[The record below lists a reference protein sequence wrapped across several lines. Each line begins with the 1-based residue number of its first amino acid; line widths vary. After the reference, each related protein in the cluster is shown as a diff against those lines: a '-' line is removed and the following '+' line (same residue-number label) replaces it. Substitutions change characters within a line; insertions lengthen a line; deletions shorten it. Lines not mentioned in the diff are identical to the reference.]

1 MDFGEAEARYSE
13 LQRDLRRK
21 AISQENF
28 QQEVAKLMVQDREG
42 KYWAVDPGNGRWLYH
57 DGQSWIPALPPTMN
71 TQVNKVVPRRKGR
84 GWAILGVGA
93 IVLLCLLA
101 VLLALVYR
109 SQQLP
114 RSITPDVP
122 SIATPATGA
131 QAGFTIVIETPAP
144 TAAPGTPGA
153 NGKPVAPVVLPTD
166 PSTCQYDAVFVSHV
180 NISTDQIVT
189 ANQRFDKI
197 WRLRNTG
204 TCPWI
209 GFNWTYITGD
219 HLGGPDSVPVSRTEP
234 GDTADIKV
242 PLYAEADPGT
252 YDGTWRLRDAQQQ
265 DIGPE
270 VHVRVVVAGAPIA
283 TP

>member
-21 AISQENF
+21 AISQETF
-28 QQEVAKLMVQDREG
+28 HQEVAKLMVQDREG
-42 KYWAVDPGNGRWLYH
+42 KYWAVDPDGGRWLYH
-57 DGQSWIPALPPTMN
+57 DGQNWIPALPPTMH
-71 TQVNKVVPRRKGR
+71 TQVNRVVARRKGR
-84 GWAILGVGA
+84 GWVILGVGG

-101 VLLALVYR
+101 VLLAWVYR
-109 SQQLP
+109 SRQLS
-114 RSITPDVP
+114 RSIAPGGP
-122 SIATPATGA
+122 SIATPAAGV
-131 QAGFTIVIETPAP
+131 QASFTIVIETPSPVVSPAIP
-144 TAAPGTPGA
+144 TAS
-153 NGKPVAPVVLPTD
+153 GKPIAPIVLPTESSACR
-166 PSTCQYDAVFVSHV
+166 PDAAFVSHV
-180 NISTDQIVT
+180 NMPDGQTVK

-197 WRLRNTG
+197 WRVRNTG

-219 HLGGPDSVPVSRTEP
+219 HLGGPDSVSVSRTEP

-252 YDGTWRLRDAQQQ
+252 YDGTWRLRDAQQP
-265 DIGPE
+265 DVGPE
-270 VHVRVVVAGAPIA
+270 VHVRVVVAGTPDA